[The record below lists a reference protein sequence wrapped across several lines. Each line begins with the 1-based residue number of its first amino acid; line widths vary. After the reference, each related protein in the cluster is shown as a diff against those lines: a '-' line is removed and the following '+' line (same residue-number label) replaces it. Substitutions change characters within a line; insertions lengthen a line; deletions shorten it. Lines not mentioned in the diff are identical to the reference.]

1 MYIERL
7 SLNIM
12 RKAGNEETAVPTD
25 EEAGTNF
32 SQSQKN
38 IDLDIHGF
46 E

>member
-1 MYIERL
+1 MSL
-7 SLNIM
+7 SIM

-25 EEAGTNF
+25 EETGSNF
-32 SQSQKN
+32 SQNQTN

>member
-25 EEAGTNF
+25 KETDTNF